1 MVEIVVV
8 EDAPLQQM
16 LIQELIRHD
25 HSIVGVAG
33 DGHEAIDLV
42 EQRDPDVVI
51 MDLNLPDG
59 NGVIA
64 TRWLKF
70 VTPDLPVI
78 ILTSMVNKTIQKELI
93 GHGVEEYLVKPV
105 SKEEILEAIETVTQ

>member
-1 MVEIVVV
+1 MVEVVVV

-33 DGHEAIDLV
+33 DGDEAIDLV

-59 NGVIA
+59 NGTIA

-78 ILTSMVNKTIQKELI
+78 ILTSMVNKTIQKELNE
-93 GHGVEEYLVKPV
+93 HGVEEYLVKPV